1 MDPDIIGY
9 IASILYIFSLL
20 PEVYSVYKTKKCL
33 LQISFLVLQFITT
46 IFFIIYDV
54 LINSTPLLVADVLLS
69 CELIYLS
76 IFKYKTY
83 NEKNKKNISQIYN
96 NQSTWV

>member
-20 PEVYSVYKTKKCL
+20 PEVYSVHKTKKCL
-33 LQISFLVLQFITT
+33 LPVSFLVLQFITA

-54 LINSTPLLVADVLLS
+54 LINSTPLLVADILLS
-69 CELIYLS
+69 FELVYLS
-76 IFKYKTY
+76 IFKYTTY
-83 NEKNKKNISQIYN
+83 KKNKKNIPQIYN
-96 NQSTWV
+96 SQSTWV

>member
-33 LQISFLVLQFITT
+33 LSISFLVLQFITT

-54 LINSTPLLVADVLLS
+54 LINSTPLLVADILLS
-69 CELIYLS
+69 FELVYLS
-76 IFKYKTY
+76 IFKYTTY
-83 NEKNKKNISQIYN
+83 KKNKKNIPKIYN
-96 NQSTWV
+96 SQSTWV

>member
-33 LQISFLVLQFITT
+33 LPISFLVLQFITT

-54 LINSTPLLVADVLLS
+54 LINSTPLLVADILLS
-69 CELIYLS
+69 FELVYLS
-76 IFKYKTY
+76 IFKYTTY
-83 NEKNKKNISQIYN
+83 KKNKKNISQIYN
-96 NQSTWV
+96 SQSTWV